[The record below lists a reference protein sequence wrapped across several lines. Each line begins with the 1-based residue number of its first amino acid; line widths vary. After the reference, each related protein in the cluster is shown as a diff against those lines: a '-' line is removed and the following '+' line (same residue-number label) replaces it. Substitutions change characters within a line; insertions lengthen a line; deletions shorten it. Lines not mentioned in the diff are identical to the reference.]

1 MDSETLKLARR
12 KWIDQFINKRKGVK
26 YVMQLDRSDI
36 DPDNIKML
44 DKHITGRE
52 YLIEYHMFEMSDTKL
67 SDTIPIIAQ
76 WRPFPGKGTGN
87 IKTTTMIKVE
97 VIDDT

>member
-1 MDSETLKLARR
+1 MDSETLKLARQ

-36 DPDNIKML
+36 DPDGLRML
-44 DKHITGRE
+44 DKHKTGKE

-67 SDTIPIIAQ
+67 SDTLPIIVQ
-76 WRPFPGKGTGN
+76 WRPVPGKGKGDINT
-87 IKTTTMIKVE
+87 ITMIKLRV
-97 VIDDT
+97 